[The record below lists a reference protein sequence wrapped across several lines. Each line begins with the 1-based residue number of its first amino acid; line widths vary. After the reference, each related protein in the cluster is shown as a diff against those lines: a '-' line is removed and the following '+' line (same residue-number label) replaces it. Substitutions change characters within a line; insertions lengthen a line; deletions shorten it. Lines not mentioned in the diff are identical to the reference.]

1 MPGVAGS
8 LLQLLELAGCGATLD
23 VERLP
28 RPGSVALE
36 RWLLAFPSFGFIL
49 AAAPERVEAACET
62 FARRGLACAPCGT
75 FDESRALRLASG
87 GESAEVWDLAA
98 EPLTRPG

>member
-23 VERLP
+23 VDRLP
-28 RPGSVALE
+28 RPEGMPIE
-36 RWLLAFPSFGFIL
+36 RWVLAFPSFGFVL
-49 AAAPERVEAACET
+49 AASPEQVEAAGEAFT
-62 FARRGLACAPCGT
+62 RRGLACAPCGA
-75 FDESRALRLASG
+75 FDDSRVLRLAGG

-98 EPLTRPG
+98 EGLTRQR

>member
-23 VERLP
+23 VDRLP
-28 RPGSVALE
+28 RPDGMPIE
-36 RWLLAFPSFGFIL
+36 RWVLAFPSFGFVL
-49 AAAPERVEAACET
+49 AAPPDQVEAACEA
-62 FARRGLACAPCGT
+62 FARRGLACAPCGA
-75 FDESRALRLASG
+75 FDDSRVLRLAGG

-98 EPLTRPG
+98 EPLTRWG